1 MYVIDTQDDAA
12 EKLAEFG
19 WEIIDRVA
27 ELKNRNLPSSRLQ
40 R

>member
-19 WEIIDRVA
+19 WVIIDRVA
-27 ELKNRNLPSSRLQ
+27 ELKNRNQPSSQLQ